1 MLVKVRKEFENWPDK
16 ASMVVTG
23 MWTPNGE
30 PTVSFET
37 YFDADIEVEMD
48 LDPVLTVAG
57 GMASRELTILLNP
70 AAWFISG
77 GTLVNLKALE
87 GVLVDFDLEID
98 DGFELKID

>member
-1 MLVKVRKEFENWPDK
+1 
-16 ASMVVTG
+16 
-23 MWTPNGE
+23 
-30 PTVSFET
+30 
-37 YFDADIEVEMD
+37 MD

-70 AAWFISG
+70 AVFTSG

-87 GVLVDFDLEID
+87 GQLVDFDLEID